1 MNKFKFDFIRGFV
14 FIMSV
19 VIVITGFVLPTTNK
33 SGIMVGGIILILLV
47 FIDYY
52 IPKLT
57 KISEDSPRIKTLRF
71 VNRFTMFVILLCSI
85 AFSILPIESAVL
97 TSANE
102 KTLVG
107 ITSIIMMILGNKLP
121 QIKMNRYFGVRLPW
135 TIRDEETWR
144 VTHKLMG
151 YLAFPLAILQFV
163 LVFFMPVETAVGIGI
178 LGWVLIGTLYSLYFY
193 MKKFK
198 LLFK

>member
-14 FIMSV
+14 FLISLVLLITAFFIHNTNTSSITIM
-19 VIVITGFVLPTTNK
+19 GVL
-33 SGIMVGGIILILLV
+33 LILLIFV
-47 FIDYY
+47 DYY

-57 KISEDSPRIKTLRF
+57 KTPEDSPRIKTLKF
-71 VNRFTMFVILLCSI
+71 VSRFTMVIILLLI
-85 AFSILPIESAVL
+85 VFSILPIESTLA
-97 TSANE
+97 TSTNE
-102 KTLVG
+102 KILVG
-107 ITSIIMMILGNKLP
+107 VTSIIMMVLGNKLP
-121 QIKMNRYFGVRLPW
+121 QIKMNRYFGFRLPW

-163 LVFFMPVETAVGIGI
+163 LVFFIEAKTAVGIGI
-178 LGWVLIGTLYSLYFY
+178 LSWVLIGTVYSLFFY

-198 LLFK
+198 LLLK